1 MTGSVSIRFW
11 VARIRPVVVATM
23 ATVMVAL
30 AACSSTVPS
39 APGGSATSSAE
50 ASAPLA
56 GTAATQLDAAIG
68 QVMTEAS
75 IPGAIV
81 GIWGPAGD
89 YVRAFGVA
97 DKATRAPMQTD
108 FYSRIGSVTKTF
120 TVTAVLQL
128 VDQGKLQLDDP
139 ISKYISGVP
148 SGDQITLRELAQMQS
163 GLLTF
168 DNVEQFANSYI
179 ADPQKSFTPAQLLG
193 YALDKPLQFP
203 PGTQYDYSNTN
214 IVLLGL
220 VVEKQ
225 SGQSLPDYIREHI
238 LAPLK
243 LTHTSF
249 PTTAAFPDPHP
260 QGYTNLRG
268 VERTATDW
276 NPSWGWAAGNMIS
289 TLEDMRI
296 WTRALA
302 TGALLTPETQ
312 RQRLD
317 TTVPMNPEKSAF
329 YGLGIF
335 NDGGWIG
342 HTGIIL
348 GYQTAAFYLPQTQ
361 TTLVFFMNTD
371 VPHEAGTML
380 ANAITSVISPDHVYR

>member
-1 MTGSVSIRFW
+1 MTGPVCRRF
-11 VARIRPVVVATM
+11 VVRIRLVVVAVL
-23 ATVMVAL
+23 APVMV

-39 APGGSATSSAE
+39 TPGGSLTSSAE

-56 GTAATQLDAAIG
+56 APTATRLDAAIG
-68 QVMTEAS
+68 QAMTDAS

-81 GIWGPAGD
+81 AIWGPAGD

-97 DKATRAPMQTD
+97 DKATQAPMQTD
-108 FYSRIGSVTKTF
+108 FYSRIGSLTKTF

-128 VDQGKLQLDDP
+128 VDQGKLALNDP
-139 ISKYISGVP
+139 ITKYIAGVP
-148 SGDQITLRELAQMQS
+148 SGDKITLRELAQMQS
-163 GLLTF
+163 GLITF
-168 DNVEQFANSYI
+168 DDVEQFVNSVL
-179 ADPQKSFTPAQLLG
+179 ADPHQSFTAAQLLG
-193 YALDKPLQFP
+193 YAQDKPLQFP
-203 PGTQYDYSNTN
+203 PGTQYQYSNTN
-214 IVLLGL
+214 TVLLGL

-260 QGYTNLRG
+260 QGYTAPQGAEL
-268 VERTATDW
+268 TATDW
-276 NPSWGWAAGNMIS
+276 NPSWAWGAGNMIS

-296 WTRALA
+296 WAHALA
-302 TGALLTPETQ
+302 TGPLLTPETQ

-335 NDGGWIG
+335 NAGGWIG
-342 HTGIIL
+342 HSGSIF
-348 GYQTAAFYLPQTQ
+348 GYQTVALYLPQTQ
-361 TTLVFFMNTD
+361 TTLAFFINTD
-371 VPHEAGTML
+371 TPHQASTTL
-380 ANAITSVISPDHVYR
+380 ASAITSVISPDHVYR

>member
-1 MTGSVSIRFW
+1 MTGSASIRFW

-23 ATVMVAL
+23 ATVMLAS

-39 APGGSATSSAE
+39 TPGGSATSNVE
-50 ASAPLA
+50 TSAPLA
-56 GTAATQLDAAIG
+56 GAVATQLDAAIG
-68 QVMTEAS
+68 RVMTEAS

-81 GIWGPAGD
+81 GIWGPSGD

-97 DKATRAPMQTD
+97 DKATQAPMQTD

-128 VDQGKLQLDDP
+128 VDQGKLALNDP
-139 ISKYISGVP
+139 IAKYIAGVP
-148 SGDQITLRELAQMQS
+148 SGDGITLRELAQMQS
-163 GLLTF
+163 GLITF
-168 DNVEQFANSYI
+168 DDVEQFANSYI
-179 ADPQKSFTPAQLLG
+179 NDPHESFTPAQLLG

-203 PGTQYDYSNTN
+203 PGTQYQYSNTN
-214 IVLLGL
+214 TVLLGL

-260 QGYTNLRG
+260 QGYTAPQG
-268 VERTATDW
+268 VERIATDW
-276 NPSWGWAAGNMIS
+276 NPSWGWGVGNMIS

-296 WTRALA
+296 WARALA

-312 RQRLD
+312 QQRLD

-335 NDGGWIG
+335 DDGGWIG
-342 HTGIIL
+342 HTGVL
-348 GYQTAAFYLPQTQ
+348 FGYQTAVFYLPPTQ
-361 TTLVFFMNTD
+361 TTLVFFTNTD
-371 VPHEAGTML
+371 MPHEVGTTL
-380 ANAITSVISPDHVYR
+380 ANAITNVISPDHVYR

>member
-39 APGGSATSSAE
+39 APGGSAISSAE

-203 PGTQYDYSNTN
+203 PGTHYDYSNTN

-249 PTTAAFPDPHP
+249 PTTGASP
-260 QGYTNLRG
+260 T
-268 VERTATDW
+268 
-276 NPSWGWAAGNMIS
+276 
-289 TLEDMRI
+289 RI
-296 WTRALA
+296 RRA
-302 TGALLTPETQ
+302 
-312 RQRLD
+312 
-317 TTVPMNPEKSAF
+317 
-329 YGLGIF
+329 
-335 NDGGWIG
+335 
-342 HTGIIL
+342 
-348 GYQTAAFYLPQTQ
+348 TQ
-361 TTLVFFMNTD
+361 TCGAWSEPPPT
-371 VPHEAGTML
+371 GTHPGVGPR
-380 ANAITSVISPDHVYR
+380 AT